1 MERTMPTLSRQ
12 QMAAV
17 ILGLAASAVGFG
29 LAFGIMAQ
37 RAQAGTDYHWWSWW
51 AIPLYWGPSALASLI
66 VPVRPR
72 IASAVLLYVAITG
85 SLFFADVYG
94 YAAGA
99 PLALAGLL
107 AFTSQSFPPEPTPS
121 MEGDTEDG

>member
-1 MERTMPTLSRQ
+1 MTAVSPQ
-12 QMAAV
+12 QLGSV
-17 ILGLAASAVGFG
+17 VLGLAGSAAGFA

-37 RAQAGTDYHWWSWW
+37 RALAGTDYFWWSWW
-51 AIPLYWGPSALASLI
+51 AIPLFWGPSALASLM

-72 IASAVLLYVAITG
+72 ISGAVQLYVAVTG

-99 PLALAGLL
+99 PLALAGVL
-107 AFTSQSFPPEPTPS
+107 ALISGGARADPPQA
-121 MEGDTEDG
+121 MEGDTEHD